1 MRKRTLR
8 VSVAGLMVLGTTVAT
23 TGAITSTAVA
33 VPGPTVSTW
42 ISGLNTP
49 RGITFD
55 GHGNMYVSQSG
66 IAGPNHTGAPA
77 GLTTT
82 GSVSKYARGATQAS
96 WVTGF
101 ESLFVVEDPSLP
113 PDVLGPEGISA
124 LSDSCRKG
132 DDGKG
137 DDHGSGSC
145 AIRMIVSESHD
156 GVLAASGGTVSA
168 TQLGHLYSING
179 RTGQATSVSDF
190 GDQMYAWTGARVSLF
205 PDDFP
210 DSNPYGVLV
219 TKDRHSHKV
228 RTFVADAGAN
238 TISEVMDNGSLRVIA
253 YIPNETA
260 PPLRDATPTCI
271 AQGPD
276 GMLYVATLHL
286 FANFGAPTG
295 SGQSDVWRVNPNA
308 NYPTMPTVWASGL
321 TTPTACTFDSH
332 GNFWAAE
339 MFQPNTAGPPGD
351 VVRIPFHHPTQLE
364 RIGGGMVPLPGGIAQ
379 GPDGAMYVTINS
391 SSPDV
396 NSGAVVRI
404 STHGRDD

>member
-1 MRKRTLR
+1 
-8 VSVAGLMVLGTTVAT
+8 LG
-23 TGAITSTAVA
+23 
-33 VPGPTVSTW
+33 
-42 ISGLNTP
+42 
-49 RGITFD
+49 
-55 GHGNMYVSQSG
+55 
-66 IAGPNHTGAPA
+66 
-77 GLTTT
+77 
-82 GSVSKYARGATQAS
+82 
-96 WVTGF
+96 
-101 ESLFVVEDPSLP
+101 
-113 PDVLGPEGISA
+113 
-124 LSDSCRKG
+124 
-132 DDGKG
+132 
-137 DDHGSGSC
+137 
-145 AIRMIVSESHD
+145 
-156 GVLAASGGTVSA
+156 A
-168 TQLGHLYSING
+168 TQLGHLFSING
-179 RTGQATSVSDF
+179 GTGQATSVSDV

-205 PDDFP
+205 PLDFP

-238 TISEVMDNGSLRVIA
+238 TISEVMGDGSLRVVA

-260 PPLRDATPTCI
+260 PPFRDATPTCI

-276 GMLYVATLHL
+276 GMLYVATLHFVSNL
-286 FANFGAPTG
+286 FVNGP
-295 SGQSDVWRVNPNA
+295 GQSDVWRVNPNA
-308 NYPTMPTVWASGL
+308 NYPTAPTVWASGL

-379 GPDGAMYVTINS
+379 GPDGAMYVTVNS
-391 SSPDV
+391 SSPIV